1 MRKRNLRVFLLLLL
15 FPVVLRI
22 PAHAATVPYFTYSVD
37 KPSVVRG
44 ELVKLQINAGQVPD
58 TAAGFRMRVG
68 YNAAALGFVR
78 TETSSQIKSGTMVT
92 NSVSNPIC
100 SVYVCNVDQGAA
112 PQLSGNI
119 ISFVFQVKD
128 GAASGDTVINAHIDE
143 VCNYAA
149 KQLDVD
155 IEENL
160 TVSIEPPEEEP
171 SDEASLSRLAPYNG
185 ELVPEFSP
193 DVYQYRL
200 SVDYTVESVEFYA
213 RAEEGGTVK
222 INRKSLFKPGTDTPI
237 VATVKSA
244 DKANQVQYV
253 VLVSRAERPAGAAG
267 LSTGPAR
274 FDEKA
279 SQPEKTNSNQA
290 KPSEKGTAKGT
301 AELPAREDDFS
312 AAAEAGNQVQPQT
325 AQTAAQPYTNTGYG
339 GRNIYMI
346 GNQMPVYVNGML
358 TAALCLMLGIALS
371 LYLKIKPGK

>member
-1 MRKRNLRVFLLLLL
+1 MKKRDLRVFLLLLL
-15 FPVVLRI
+15 FSVILRI

-37 KPSVVRG
+37 KPSAARG

-68 YNAAALGFVR
+68 YHAAALSFVR

-100 SVYVCNVDQGAA
+100 SVYVCNVDQGTA

-119 ISFVFQVKD
+119 ISFVFQVRD
-128 GAASGDTVINAHIDE
+128 GAPSGDTVINAHIDE

-171 SDEASLSRLAPYNG
+171 SDEAALSRLAPYNG

-222 INRKSLFKPGTDTPI
+222 INRKSLLKPGTDTPI
-237 VATVKSA
+237 VATVTSA

-253 VLVSRAERPAGAAG
+253 VLVSRAERPVAAAG
-267 LSTGPAR
+267 LSSGLPR
-274 FDEKA
+274 SGEKA
-279 SQPEKTNSNQA
+279 SGPEKTNSSQA
-290 KPSEKGTAKGT
+290 KLSEKGTA
-301 AELPAREDDFS
+301 EMPAREDDFS
-312 AAAEAGNQVQPQT
+312 AAAEAENQAQPQT
-325 AQTAAQPYTNTGYG
+325 VQTAAQPYTNTGYG

-358 TAALCLMLGIALS
+358 TAALCLMLGVALS
-371 LYLKIKPGK
+371 LYLKIKPRQ

>member
-1 MRKRNLRVFLLLLL
+1 MKKRDLRVFLLLLL
-15 FPVVLRI
+15 FSVILRI

-37 KPSVVRG
+37 KPSAARG

-68 YNAAALGFVR
+68 YHAAALSFVR

-100 SVYVCNVDQGAA
+100 SVYVCNVDQGTA

-119 ISFVFQVKD
+119 ISFVFQVRD
-128 GAASGDTVINAHIDE
+128 GAPSGDTVINAHIDE

-171 SDEASLSRLAPYNG
+171 SDEAALSRLAPYNG

-222 INRKSLFKPGTDTPI
+222 INRKSLLKPGTDTPI
-237 VATVKSA
+237 VATVTSA

-253 VLVSRAERPAGAAG
+253 VLVSRAERPVAAAG
-267 LSTGPAR
+267 LSSGLPR
-274 FDEKA
+274 SGEKA
-279 SQPEKTNSNQA
+279 SGPEKTNSSQA
-290 KPSEKGTAKGT
+290 KLSEKGTA
-301 AELPAREDDFS
+301 EMPAREDDFS
-312 AAAEAGNQVQPQT
+312 AAAEAENQAQPQT
-325 AQTAAQPYTNTGYG
+325 VQTAAQPYTNTGYG

-371 LYLKIKPGK
+371 LYLKIKPRQ

>member
-1 MRKRNLRVFLLLLL
+1 MKKQDLRAFLLLLL
-15 FPVVLRI
+15 LPVILRI

-37 KPSVVRG
+37 KSSAARG

-58 TAAGFRMRVG
+58 TAAGFRMRIG
-68 YNAAALGFVR
+68 YHAEALSFVR

-119 ISFVFQVKD
+119 ISFVFQVRD
-128 GAASGDTVINAHIDE
+128 GASSGDTAINAHIDE

-171 SDEASLSRLAPYNG
+171 SDEAALSRLDPYNG
-185 ELVPEFSP
+185 ELVPGFSP
-193 DVYQYRL
+193 DVYQYRM
-200 SVDYTVESVEFYA
+200 SVGYTVESVEFYA

-237 VATVKSA
+237 VATVTSA
-244 DKANQVQYV
+244 DKTNQVQYV
-253 VLVSRAERPAGAAG
+253 VLVSRAEKPAGSAG
-267 LSTGPAR
+267 LSSDPPRSG
-274 FDEKA
+274 EKA
-279 SQPEKTNSNQA
+279 SGPEKTDAGKAQL
-290 KPSEKGTAKGT
+290 PEKETEEMAAQG
-301 AELPAREDDFS
+301 EDDFS
-312 AAAEAGNQVQPQT
+312 AAAEAENPAQPQ
-325 AQTAAQPYTNTGYG
+325 AVQTAAQPYANTGYG
-339 GRNIYMI
+339 GRNIYII

-358 TAALCLMLGIALS
+358 TAALCILLGIALS
-371 LYLKIKPGK
+371 LYLKIKPRE

>member
-1 MRKRNLRVFLLLLL
+1 MKKRDLRVFLLLLL
-15 FPVVLRI
+15 FPVILRI

-37 KPSVVRG
+37 KPSAARG

-68 YNAAALGFVR
+68 YRAAALSFVR

-100 SVYVCNVDQGAA
+100 SVYVCNVDQGTA

-119 ISFVFQVKD
+119 ISFVFQVRD
-128 GAASGDTVINAHIDE
+128 GAPSGDTVINAHIDE

-171 SDEASLSRLAPYNG
+171 SDEAALSRLAPYNG

-237 VATVKSA
+237 VATVTSA

-253 VLVSRAERPAGAAG
+253 VLVSRAERPVAAAG
-267 LSTGPAR
+267 LSSGPPR
-274 FDEKA
+274 SGEKA
-279 SQPEKTNSNQA
+279 SGPEKTNSNQA
-290 KPSEKGTAKGT
+290 KLSEKGTA
-301 AELPAREDDFS
+301 EMPAREDDFS
-312 AAAEAGNQVQPQT
+312 AAAEAENQAQPQT
-325 AQTAAQPYTNTGYG
+325 VQTAAQPYTNTGYG

-371 LYLKIKPGK
+371 LYLKIKPRQ